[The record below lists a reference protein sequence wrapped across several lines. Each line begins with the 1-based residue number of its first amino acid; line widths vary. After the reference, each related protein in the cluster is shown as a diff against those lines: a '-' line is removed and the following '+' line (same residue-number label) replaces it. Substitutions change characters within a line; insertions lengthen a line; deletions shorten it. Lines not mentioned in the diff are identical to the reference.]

1 MNINKNVAV
10 SDNGFLFNSATGE
23 SFTLNEV
30 GTELLNL
37 IKENKD
43 LDEIKSILL
52 KKYEVDSN
60 IIEKDYQD
68 FVEELK
74 KYKLSEDTNS

>member
-37 IKENKD
+37 IKDNKD

-68 FVEELK
+68 FIEELK
-74 KYKLSEDTNS
+74 KYNLSEDSN